1 MKNLKILGVF
11 VLVFMAVFTATALAA
26 DAAAA
31 ATGEAGML
39 DMLRPVYD
47 AFTSGQ
53 YLYAGMLALVLTV
66 ALVKRYAGPHVP
78 FLQGD
83 IGGSL
88 LTLVAS
94 FAGALATSLAGG
106 VGVSFAMVKTA
117 TMIAVGAAG
126 GYSLIKRL
134 IIDPILRP
142 LAAKAPAWT
151 QPLFGLVFFIFD
163 RPSPVAVAE
172 AAGDAAVKA
181 NPPTGT
187 EAVSKPTEIE

>member
-1 MKNLKILGVF
+1 MKRASIFTV
-11 VLVFMAVFTATALAA
+11 VFMIAFTATAWAA
-26 DAAAA
+26 DAV
-31 ATGEAGML
+31 TGSEGSLL
-39 DMLRPVYD
+39 DLAKPVYD
-47 AFTSGQ
+47 AFTKGH
-53 YLYAGMLALVLTV
+53 YLYAGMLALVLAV
-66 ALVKRYAGPHVP
+66 ALTKRYVTPRVP

-88 LTLVAS
+88 LTLILS

-117 TMIAVGAAG
+117 AMIAAGAAG
-126 GYSLIKRL
+126 GYSLVKRL

-151 QPLFGLVFFIFD
+151 QPLFSLIFFIFD

-172 AAGDAAVKA
+172 AAGDEAVKN

-187 EAVSKPTEIE
+187 EGATGKPTEIE